1 MIEVIDTGI
10 IASSAPINDC
20 VRAGRHVWLVVIA
33 EDPITGAITNG
44 DIEAQTRQA
53 LSNLQQAIRAAGG
66 ELTNLVQVQ
75 IFLVDSADAPGMN
88 RVYRE
93 FFHTKPYPIR
103 ATVVVKELLAKGLR
117 IEITATAVID
127 HDPAPVSVP

>member
-20 VRAGRHVWLVVIA
+20 VRAGNHVWLVVIA
-33 EDPITGAITNG
+33 EDPVTGAITDG

-75 IFLVDSADAPGMN
+75 IFLIDSADAPGMN
-88 RVYRE
+88 RVYAE
-93 FFHTKPYPIR
+93 FFNQKPYPIR

-117 IEITATAVID
+117 IEITATAVLD
-127 HDPAPVSVP
+127 SAAV